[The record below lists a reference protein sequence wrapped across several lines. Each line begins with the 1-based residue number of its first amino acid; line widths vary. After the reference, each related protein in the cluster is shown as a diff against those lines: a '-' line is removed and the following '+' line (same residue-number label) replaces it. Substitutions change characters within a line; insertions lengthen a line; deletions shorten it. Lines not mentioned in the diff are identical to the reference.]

1 MGSLPLVLIALALA
15 GVVVFV
21 VQKLVAGTRQ
31 VRVADRIAD
40 IREAA
45 PRRLSPI
52 EEELQRSFWVRI
64 VVPALQRGGN
74 AAMRLAPGQALAQ
87 TRMKLERAGSP
98 AHLSVP
104 TFIIIRGLSLLAGLI
119 GSIWLFSFL
128 KSELQ
133 MRMMV
138 SSVTLLV
145 GILTPDYLLTSAAK
159 KRALIIRKSLPDI
172 IDLLVV
178 STEAGTGLDGA
189 LSEVVRRKTGPMPQ
203 EFGRVLT
210 EVRLGKRRRDAWD
223 DMAERVDVSEMKMLV
238 AALHQAEQ
246 LGVSIANT
254 LRAQSD
260 SLRTKKSLRVRTVA
274 ATLSVKMLFPLIFFI
289 FPTLF
294 IIVIGPGVLSMQ
306 AGMRLSGQ

>member
-1 MGSLPLVLIALALA
+1 MILLIIVFLFVAVA
-15 GVVVFV
+15 VVVASFV
-21 VQKLVAGTRQ
+21 AESRR
-31 VRVADRIAD
+31 VRVTERVTE
-40 IREAA
+40 IRDAA

-52 EEELQRSFWVRI
+52 EEELQRSFYVRI
-64 VVPALQRGGN
+64 IGPALQRFGN

-104 TFIIIRGLSLLAGLI
+104 TFIILRGLSLMFGLV
-119 GSIWLFSFL
+119 GGVWLFSFMQ
-128 KSELQ
+128 SDLQ
-133 MRMMV
+133 MRLMV
-138 SSVTLLV
+138 SSVTILV
-145 GILTPDYLLTSAAK
+145 GMLLPDYLLTSAAT
-159 KRALIIRKSLPDI
+159 KRATIIRKSLPDI

-189 LSEVVRRKTGPMPQ
+189 LAEVVRRKTGPMPQ
-203 EFGRVLT
+203 EFGRVLV

-223 DMAERVDVSEMKMLV
+223 DMAERVNVPEMKMLV

-306 AGMRLSGQ
+306 AGMRASGQ

>member
-1 MGSLPLVLIALALA
+1 MILLIIVLSFGA
-15 GVVVFV
+15 VTV
-21 VQKLVAGTRQ
+21 LVASFVAESRR
-31 VRVADRIAD
+31 VRVTERISE

-52 EEELQRSFWVRI
+52 EEELQRSFYVRI
-64 VVPALQRGGN
+64 VAPTLQRLGN
-74 AAMRLAPGQALAQ
+74 ALMRLAPGQALAQ

-98 AHLSVP
+98 AHLTVP
-104 TFIIIRGLSLLAGLI
+104 TFIILRALSLLFGLVV
-119 GSIWLFSFL
+119 GIWLFSFL
-128 KSELQ
+128 HADLR
-133 MRMMV
+133 MRLLA
-138 SSVTLLV
+138 SSVT
-145 GILTPDYLLTSAAK
+145 ILAGMMLPEYMLSSAAQ
-159 KRALIIRKSLPDI
+159 KRSLIIRKSLPDL

-189 LSEVVRRKTGPMPQ
+189 LAEVVRRKTGPMPQ
-203 EFGRVLT
+203 EFGRVLI
-210 EVRLGKRRRDAWD
+210 EVRLGKRRQDAWD
-223 DMAERVDVSEMKMLV
+223 DMAERVNVPEMKMLV

-306 AGMRLSGQ
+306 ANMRLSGQ

>member
-1 MGSLPLVLIALALA
+1 MILLIIVLLFGAVTVLVTS
-15 GVVVFV
+15 
-21 VQKLVAGTRQ
+21 LVAESRR
-31 VRVADRIAD
+31 VRVSERISV
-40 IREAA
+40 IKEAA

-52 EEELQRSFWVRI
+52 EEELQRSFYVRI
-64 VVPALQRGGN
+64 IAPALQN
-74 AAMRLAPGQALAQ
+74 AANVVMRLAPGQALAQ

-98 AHLSVP
+98 SHLTVP
-104 TFIIIRGLSLLAGLI
+104 TFIVIRAISMIVGLVAGV
-119 GSIWLFSFL
+119 WLFSFL
-128 KSELQ
+128 HGEIQ
-133 MRMMV
+133 MRMLA
-138 SSVTLLV
+138 SSVTILAGLL
-145 GILTPDYLLTSAAK
+145 LPDYMLSSAAQ
-159 KRALIIRKSLPDI
+159 KRSLIIRKSLPDI

-189 LSEVVRRKTGPMPQ
+189 LAEVVRRKSGPMPQ
-203 EFGRVLT
+203 EFARVLT

-223 DMAERVDVSEMKMLV
+223 DMAERVNVSEMKMLV

-306 AGMRLSGQ
+306 AGMRLAGQ